1 MGRTILGCGGGN
13 RAEDEDASVLRG
25 NRAED
30 EDASVLRASESV
42 RPPVFEFPT
51 FSAGSPPT
59 EEQFEDFIANFDNIL
74 TTVKDTAV
82 ACYDRLVGGDPG
94 GDEKNIY
101 GQCKNEACNQ
111 NTASISKE
119 DCRAQIDQ
127 LLGEALGEKT
137 FDEFTSCDM
146 STPDKALACVN
157 TAEAKVWDTL
167 PKTVDDDG
175 NEVSFYTRKEAKA
188 EFEKS
193 IGRNKGVA
201 SMTSCLNGTVL
212 TETRKADC
220 MNTAKDELI
229 ALQIPAEKVLFV
241 LKRAVEANVVASYKK
256 CTIELEQ
263 SEAEC
268 KLLSEKTFNNSGGFS
283 DRWEYTFE
291 KVKLLADFTS
301 ETKLVEKNSTQYA
314 FECCHC
320 PESAIE
326 KSAWQ
331 TILGTFVPAG
341 CNILSST
348 DLVLY
353 DNGDCK
359 SLEGSSDFDSIEC
372 RDSAMGKFVNDTI
385 AAAFVADV
393 ASKITRRRL
402 GSRLLNDPDPEVVG
416 SVDVVYTT
424 VAVDVDEAP
433 DNTDSGAGAMVPSLL
448 ALMSAFLFV

>member
-1 MGRTILGCGGGN
+1 M
-13 RAEDEDASVLRG
+13 
-25 NRAED
+25 
-30 EDASVLRASESV
+30 
-42 RPPVFEFPT
+42 
-51 FSAGSPPT
+51 
-59 EEQFEDFIANFDNIL
+59 
-74 TTVKDTAV
+74 
-82 ACYDRLVGGDPG
+82 
-94 GDEKNIY
+94 
-101 GQCKNEACNQ
+101 
-111 NTASISKE
+111 
-119 DCRAQIDQ
+119 
-127 LLGEALGEKT
+127 
-137 FDEFTSCDM
+137 
-146 STPDKALACVN
+146 
-157 TAEAKVWDTL
+157 
-167 PKTVDDDG
+167 
-175 NEVSFYTRKEAKA
+175 
-188 EFEKS
+188 
-193 IGRNKGVA
+193 
-201 SMTSCLNGTVL
+201 
-212 TETRKADC
+212 
-220 MNTAKDELI
+220 
-229 ALQIPAEKVLFV
+229 
-241 LKRAVEANVVASYKK
+241 
-256 CTIELEQ
+256 
-263 SEAEC
+263 
-268 KLLSEKTFNNSGGFS
+268 
-283 DRWEYTFE
+283 
-291 KVKLLADFTS
+291 KLLADFTS

-402 GSRLLNDPDPEVVG
+402 LNDPEVVG